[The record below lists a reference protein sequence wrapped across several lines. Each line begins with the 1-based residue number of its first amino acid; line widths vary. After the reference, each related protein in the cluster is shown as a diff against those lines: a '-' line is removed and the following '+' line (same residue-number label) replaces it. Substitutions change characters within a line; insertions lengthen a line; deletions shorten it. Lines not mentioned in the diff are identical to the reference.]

1 MAMAATT
8 TIVEVENDV
17 LEPGELDP
25 DHVHVPG
32 IYVDR
37 IVKIPED
44 GIWSGAKPGL

>member
-17 LEPGELDP
+17 VEMGELDP

-32 IYVDR
+32 VYVHR
-37 IVKIPED
+37 IVRIPPD
-44 GIWSGAKPGL
+44 GIWE